1 MMIYIL
7 ELVQEIINGLIVY
20 KGVIFYIIW
29 LIYHDYITTFIYVIN
44 ELIIN

>member
-1 MMIYIL
+1 MMVYIL
-7 ELVQEIINGLIVY
+7 GLVQEIINGLIVY

-29 LIYHDYITTFIYVIN
+29 LIYHDYSTILICIIN